1 MEKKSLPR
9 GIRNNNPLNIIHG
22 RSQWLGMAEEQT
34 DRRFVQFKTMEYG
47 IRAAFKNLQSYSRLK
62 PRPCLTLRQYVTR
75 WCPPVEK
82 GNDTKGYIEFV
93 SRLSDVNADVWL
105 PSPRSSESLWCS
117 IVDSMIRV
125 ECGRPVDKKTIHDA
139 WHKAFVEI

>member
-62 PRPCLTLRQYVTR
+62 PRPCMTLRQYVTR

-82 GNDTKGYIEFV
+82 GNDTKRYIDFV
-93 SRLSDVNADVWL
+93 AKQTGINPDQML
-105 PSPRSSESLWCS
+105 PKPREASGLWCR
-117 IVDSMIRV
+117 IVDAMIRM
-125 ECGRPVDKKTIHDA
+125 ECGQQVPEVTIRKA
-139 WHKAFVEI
+139 WLMAFS